1 MANRETYTFTI
12 TKLYLQKPLHEN
24 KSTCVAFT
32 CNECNCK
39 TVWEVRRSIT
49 VQANHQARDGRET
62 YSFGQ
67 NGFYKTFHLFHFQFI
82 KCFKRLNFIA
92 WFFLFIFLE
101 KSKFKLHYVSQCN
114 FPSPPPL
121 IKPNKT
127 LLHSTPVMSLA
138 QQAQS
143 VTQSSFK
150 DGGVSR
156 RCCHRWRNKR
166 SLCG

>member
-49 VQANHQARDGRET
+49 VQANHQARDGREP

-114 FPSPPPL
+114 FPSPP
-121 IKPNKT
+121 INKT
-127 LLHSTPVMSLA
+127 RQNTSSLYPCY
-138 QQAQS
+138 
-143 VTQSSFK
+143 VTCATGTECDTIVFQ
-150 DGGVSR
+150 
-156 RCCHRWRNKR
+156 RWRGQSR
-166 SLCG
+166 LLS